1 MRALLSST
9 LAACAAVLLVAPATA
24 DAGPALRLKIE
35 HTSEIFQFDP
45 SIEGTGPLLDAVI
58 ARVQLRHCPAG
69 AYSLHMEFIQDGI
82 SYELTPGALGR
93 GEINCDATGVAQ
105 GGWAFMGNGLH
116 PGPAVV
122 TARVTGPGGVRAEST
137 RTVRIPAGYHQ
148 P

>member
-1 MRALLSST
+1 MRAFLSST

-58 ARVQLRHCPAG
+58 ARVQLRHCPVG
-69 AYSLHMEFIQDGI
+69 EYSLHMEFIQDGI

-93 GEINCDATGVAQ
+93 GEISCDATGVAQ

-116 PGPAVV
+116 PGPATVIAFV
-122 TARVTGPGGVRAEST
+122 EGPGDLRAESS
-137 RTVRIPAGYHQ
+137 RKVRIPAGYHQ